1 MRLALQW
8 KVLVGYLAVAG
19 IGLGVAG
26 WLALDVFESRDM
38 EHVEA
43 GLTAESRLAA
53 ELFAA
58 PLGRAQPDIQEI
70 DMLADRLGEAIK
82 ARVTVIASDGK
93 VLGDSYESGDALLR
107 MENHLSRP
115 EVRDALTAGVGLSVR
130 LSSTVGIRMLNAA
143 VPVRSPAPDRR
154 VLGLVR
160 LSLPLTRIEEQHRAL
175 RNALTLALAVAFL
188 LSFVLSFLVARSV
201 TRPLAEM
208 AEAANRMLGGQFHPR
223 LRPRSRDEVSDLGHA
238 LNQMAASIED
248 KIESLKEDRAKMAAT
263 LIAMQEGVMVLA
275 PDGTIRLFNPAMERM
290 IGRYGAELTA
300 RSHWEV
306 IRQPRLNEFIA
317 QALAGGNGAATEIG
331 LGPAPV
337 RTFQVYASSLAEGR
351 DSRSGVVLVFHDIT
365 DLRRLEQVRKD
376 FVANVSHELRTPLTA
391 IKGYVEALRDD
402 PKVDLQQRQRFLEII
417 ETHADRLNLIITD
430 LLLLSKIESGQIPM
444 KQEPVELAPLFDR
457 TLALLSHHINRKQHK
472 IVLNVSPALPSVLGD
487 EERLGQVFLNLLD
500 NAIKYTPDQGTI
512 TIAAGEKEGTIEINI
527 EDTGIGIPPK
537 DLPRIFERFY
547 RVDKARSRELG
558 GTGLGLAIVKHLVEA
573 HRGTVLVESSGK
585 GSRFTITLPAAFDM
599 DSATSSATRSSG

>member
-1 MRLALQW
+1 MMRLPLQW
-8 KVLVGYLAVAG
+8 KVLAGYLVVAG
-19 IGLGVAG
+19 VGLGVAG
-26 WLALDVFESRDM
+26 WLALDVFASRDLKQL
-38 EHVEA
+38 EA
-43 GLTAESRLAA
+43 GLTAESRLAG
-53 ELFAA
+53 ELFTA
-58 PLGRAQPDIQEI
+58 PLSRVVPDVQEI
-70 DMLADRLGEAIK
+70 DMLADRLGEVIN

-93 VLGDSYESGDALLR
+93 VLGDSYESGDALRR
-107 MENHLSRP
+107 MENHLLRP
-115 EVRDALTAGVGLSVR
+115 EVRDALLGGVGVSVR
-130 LSSTVGIRMLNAA
+130 LSSTVGIRMLNVA
-143 VPVRSPAPDRR
+143 VPVRSAAPDRR
-154 VLGLVR
+154 LLGVVR
-160 LSLPLTRIEEQHRAL
+160 LSLPLTQIEEQHRAL
-175 RNALTLALAVAFL
+175 RQALILALAVAFL
-188 LSFVLSFLVARSV
+188 LSLVLSFLIARSV

-208 AEAANRMLGGQFHPR
+208 VDAARRMVGGEFHPR
-223 LRPRSRDEVSDLGHA
+223 LRPRSNDEVADLGRV
-238 LNQMAASIED
+238 LNQMAASIEE

-275 PDGTIRLFNPAMERM
+275 PDGTLRLFNPAMERM

-300 RSHWEV
+300 RNYWEV

-317 QALAGGNGAATEIG
+317 QALAGGDGATAEIS
-331 LGPAPV
+331 LGPDPV
-337 RTFQVYASSLAEGR
+337 RTFQIYASCLAEGR
-351 DSRSGVVLVFHDIT
+351 DSPAGVVLVFHDIT
-365 DLRRLEQVRKD
+365 NIRRLEQVRKD

-444 KQEPVELAPLFDR
+444 KQEPVDLAPLFDR
-457 TLALLSHHINRKQHK
+457 TLALLSHHIHRKQHK
-472 IVLNVSPALPSVLGD
+472 IVLNISPALPSVLGD

-500 NAIKYTPDQGTI
+500 NAIKYTPDRGTI

-599 DSATSSATRSSG
+599 NQATSATQSFG